1 MPVKNGE
8 KFLNSAFKSILS
20 CVREGDEIIVIDD
33 GSSDSTPS
41 ILKNYEGEL
50 KNLKVIRSPGTGIVD
65 ALNLGIQIAK
75 NDWIARFDVDD
86 EYDKLR
92 LIEQEKRI
100 SPGVVAIFADYIF
113 RDTNGKDYGFVA
125 SAIYPEAT
133 SVSLI
138 NSFRTAH
145 SSALINKTA
154 FFAAGGYQK
163 SDFPAEDLGL
173 WLRLSKIGQLVTIPK
188 PLLFYTINQGSVSTE
203 YKVQMQAK
211 KRELLQKYGIP
222 SEDLENLRVNWVSIL
237 HSYNNSDSAAQRR
250 ILLSRDFIA
259 AAWAT
264 RKNRLIFIAF
274 LRLIQLLLYKEN
286 RIELLQ
292 LVNEKKR
299 RNKIKSSFKF

>member
-1 MPVKNGE
+1 
-8 KFLNSAFKSILS
+8 
-20 CVREGDEIIVIDD
+20 
-33 GSSDSTPS
+33 
-41 ILKNYEGEL
+41 
-50 KNLKVIRSPGTGIVD
+50 
-65 ALNLGIQIAK
+65 
-75 NDWIARFDVDD
+75 
-86 EYDKLR
+86 
-92 LIEQEKRI
+92 
-100 SPGVVAIFADYIF
+100 
-113 RDTNGKDYGFVA
+113 
-125 SAIYPEAT
+125 
-133 SVSLI
+133 
-138 NSFRTAH
+138 
-145 SSALINKTA
+145 
-154 FFAAGGYQK
+154 
-163 SDFPAEDLGL
+163 
-173 WLRLSKIGQLVTIPK
+173 LVTIPK

>member
-8 KFLNSAFKSILS
+8 KYLGSAFKSILS
-20 CVREGDEIIVIDD
+20 CIREGDEIIVIDD

-41 ILKNYEGEL
+41 ILENYDGEL

-75 NDWIARFDVDD
+75 NEWIARFDVDD

-100 SPGVVAIFADYIF
+100 APGVVAIFTDYIF
-113 RDTNGKDYGFVA
+113 RDTNGKNYGLVA

-154 FFAAGGYQK
+154 FFAAGGYQR

-211 KRELLQKYGIP
+211 KRELLQKYRIP
-222 SEDLENLRVNWVSIL
+222 SEDLENLRLNWVSIVG
-237 HSYNNSDSAAQRR
+237 SYSNSDSAAQRR

-259 AAWAT
+259 AARAAP
-264 RKNRLIFIAF
+264 KNRLVLIAL
-274 LRLIQLLLYKEN
+274 LRLIQLLINKEN
-286 RIELLQ
+286 RIALVQ

-299 RNKIKSSFKF
+299 RKKIKNSFKI